1 MDKEEIILHLGK
13 ILKPQRFSHT
23 MNVASCAV
31 RLAETYGEDTES
43 AYLAGLL
50 HDCAKCYGVDELSE
64 KIKSY
69 GIVLDDISKKSPQL
83 WHSYVGALEAK
94 EVYGVDNE
102 DILNAIYYHT
112 IGRKNMS
119 KLEKIIYLADAIE
132 PSRSYSGVEKLRNLA
147 KISLDEAVLEY
158 TKMSIEFIRSKGAL
172 VHPNAY
178 AITGDKNEQ

>member
-1 MDKEEIILHLGK
+1 MDKEEIILHLEK
-13 ILKPQRFSHT
+13 ILNPQRFSHT
-23 MNVASCAV
+23 INVANCAV
-31 RLAETYGEDTES
+31 SLAQIHGEDTEK

-50 HDCAKCYGVDELSE
+50 HDCAKCYSADELSE

-69 GIVLDDISKKSPQL
+69 GIKLDDTSKKSPQL
-83 WHSYVGALEAK
+83 WHSYVGACEAK
-94 EVYGVDNE
+94 SIYGVCDD
-102 DILNAIYYHT
+102 DILNAVYYHT
-112 IGRKNMS
+112 IGRQNMS

-132 PSRSYSGVEKLRNLA
+132 PSRSYSGVEELRKLS

-158 TKMSIEFIRSKGAL
+158 TKRSIEFIRSKGAL